1 MPTLSVFMDVPMMH
15 KLEGTLLKT
24 YKQDD
29 YPDKMFLAYKVCMTN
44 EGQPWVSL
52 VVNKTRLQIAQDPS
66 LNYEYLP
73 MIGMKSFIQ
82 ASLELLFGKYSQAI
96 VENRVGGVHTV
107 GDSGAFQLGAQF
119 LKTWLRDAQVVCM
132 ISTQKEPYGIVFQDM
147 GFTVYEYCIWDPK
160 HLCMDS
166 NIFFDVVEQMPHDCI
181 LVIGNITDCKWTQ
194 SQLTKLMLTIKNK
207 RIFPFFDI
215 PSQGLSTGDLEEDA
229 EILQYF
235 VSQGF
240 EFFCSQSLSKNFG
253 IYDEGLGMLV
263 VATLNNQHL
272 LCVLS
277 QLMNYTQALWLN
289 PPARGAR
296 IITSILCNPALQ
308 GEWKQ
313 SLKEVV
319 ENIMLIK
326 EKVKEKLRLLGTPGS
341 WDHITEQTGTHGYLG
356 LSHQQVEYLIKK
368 KHIYMPKST
377 RINFT
382 CINASNID
390 YITQS
395 INEAIL
401 FTKNSEKHLQDVNN
415 H

>member
-52 VVNKTRLQIAQDPS
+52 VVDKTRLQIAQDPS

-82 ASLELLFGKYSQAI
+82 ASLELLFGKHSQAI

-132 ISTQKEPYGIVFQDM
+132 ISTQKEPYGIVFQDV

-166 NIFFDVVEQMPHDCI
+166 NILLDVVEQMPHDCI
-181 LVIGNITDCKWTQ
+181 LVIGNISDCKWTQ
-194 SQLTKLMLTIKNK
+194 SQLAKLMLTIKNK

-215 PSQGLSTGDLEEDA
+215 SSQGLSTGDLQEDA

-401 FTKNSEKHLQDVNN
+401 FTKNS
-415 H
+415 

>member
-166 NIFFDVVEQMPHDCI
+166 NIFLDVVEQMPRDCI

-194 SQLTKLMLTIKNK
+194 SQLAKLMLTIKNK

-215 PSQGLSTGDLEEDA
+215 PCQGLSTGDLEEDA

>member
-15 KLEGTLLKT
+15 KPEGTLLKT

-166 NIFFDVVEQMPHDCI
+166 NIFLDVVEQMPCDCI

-194 SQLTKLMLTIKNK
+194 SQLAKLMLTIKNK

>member
-166 NIFFDVVEQMPHDCI
+166 NIFLDVVEQMPRDCI

-194 SQLTKLMLTIKNK
+194 SQLAKLMLTIKNK

-215 PSQGLSTGDLEEDA
+215 PCQGLSTGDLEEDA

-401 FTKNSEKHLQDVNN
+401 FTKNSEKHLQDVND

>member
-166 NIFFDVVEQMPHDCI
+166 NIFFDVVEQMPRDCI